1 MSGAAWTMLAVT
13 WSVIFF
19 FTGRFFWM
27 VLKTPPTPES
37 LEATRDGILSKDA

>member
-1 MSGAAWTMLAVT
+1 MTAAAWVMLAVT
-13 WSVIFF
+13 WTVICF

-37 LEATRDGILSKDA
+37 LEAIRDGILSKDA